1 MTGIDIRSRVR
12 QGVKRWGVKGGIGVV
27 AVMVLSTPAA
37 ASHDDLPCTVPE
49 SLTPLF
55 DLLDTVTQIAFLGG
69 ILLGTIGLLVAALY
83 LMLPGE
89 DANRRGKQIAKHVLI
104 GTVLLLSAQMI
115 IGFLVSQLG
124 TAVCV

>member
-1 MTGIDIRSRVR
+1 MTGSTVR
-12 QGVKRWGVKGGIGVV
+12 TWASQKVKRWGLKLGT
-27 AVMVLSTPAA
+27 AVLSVLVLSTPAA
-37 ASHDDLPCTVPE
+37 ASHDELPCEVPE

-55 DLLDTVTQIAFLGG
+55 DLLDTIVQLAFLGG

-89 DANRRGKQIAKHVLI
+89 DTSRRGKQIAKHVLI

-124 TAVCV
+124 TTVCV